1 VVVTAKD
8 LDAVDRGRLSAQVKE
23 IIQKKAGSVEEFMTL
38 VDELLRSLLR
48 QAQGKNEEAV
58 T

>member
-1 VVVTAKD
+1 MVVTAKD